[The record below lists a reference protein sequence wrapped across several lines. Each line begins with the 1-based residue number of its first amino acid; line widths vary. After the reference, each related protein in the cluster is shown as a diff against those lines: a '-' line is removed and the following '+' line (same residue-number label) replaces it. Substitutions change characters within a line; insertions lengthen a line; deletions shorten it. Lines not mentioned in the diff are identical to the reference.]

1 MRVSLEFNTSSP
13 DDRSLLSSVM
23 KSLIILCDDRTS
35 VEAENDEQP
44 TDADKEEETKQKEEK
59 KNSKRRK
66 LGVKSMDQKV
76 VVVESD
82 GEKESNEFACAPEP
96 CVVGSTPSDNTAP
109 SEEKTQQETS
119 VPDEEMQ
126 DQENP
131 SPAEEKPKQE
141 NPVPDEEMRD
151 QENPCRAG
159 EKPKSLTPQEFRE
172 KVSKLRASLGITTEK
187 EGNMLARAITKMSEF
202 MYQTN
207 VPSKLPSDQLYAF
220 SEAMMKLEWN
230 ADRTEIVEQ
239 VPF

>member
-23 KSLIILCDDRTS
+23 KSLITLCDDHAS

-44 TDADKEEETKQKEEK
+44 TDVDKEESTEKKEDK

-66 LGVKSMDQKV
+66 LVKSMDQKV

-82 GEKESNEFACAPEP
+82 GEKESCEFACAPEQ
-96 CVVGSTPSDNTAP
+96 CVVDSTPSDNTA
-109 SEEKTQQETS
+109 TT
-119 VPDEEMQ
+119 
-126 DQENP
+126 
-131 SPAEEKPKQE
+131 EEKPKQE
-141 NPVPDEEMRD
+141 TTVPSEEKTEKETPVPSED
-151 QENPCRAG
+151 
-159 EKPKSLTPQEFRE
+159 KPKSLTPQEFRE
-172 KVSKLRASLGITTEK
+172 KVAALRESLGIKTEK

>member
-23 KSLIILCDDRTS
+23 KSLITLCDDHAS
-35 VEAENDEQP
+35 VVAEDDDQP
-44 TDADKEEETKQKEEK
+44 ADVDKEEETKQKEEK

-66 LGVKSMDQKV
+66 LVKSMDQKV

-82 GEKESNEFACAPEP
+82 GEKESSEFACAPEQ
-96 CVVGSTPSDNTAP
+96 CVVDSTPSDNTAP
-109 SEEKTQQETS
+109 SEENHEQETP

-126 DQENP
+126 DQET
-131 SPAEEKPKQE
+131 
-141 NPVPDEEMRD
+141 PVPADER
-151 QENPCRAG
+151 
-159 EKPKSLTPQEFRE
+159 PKSLTPQEFRE

-220 SEAMMKLEWN
+220 SEAMMKLRWN
-230 ADRTEIVEQ
+230 ADRTEIEEQ

>member
-23 KSLIILCDDRTS
+23 KSLITLCDNHAS
-35 VEAENDEQP
+35 VEAENEEQP
-44 TDADKEEETKQKEEK
+44 TDVDKEEETKQKEEK

-131 SPAEEKPKQE
+131 STAE
-141 NPVPDEEMRD
+141 
-151 QENPCRAG
+151 

-172 KVSKLRASLGITTEK
+172 KVAKLRESLGIKTEK

>member
-23 KSLIILCDDRTS
+23 KSLITLCDDHAS
-35 VEAENDEQP
+35 VVAEDDDQP
-44 TDADKEEETKQKEEK
+44 ADVDKEEETKQKEEK

-66 LGVKSMDQKV
+66 LVKSKDQKV

-82 GEKESNEFACAPEP
+82 GEKESSEFACAPEQ
-96 CVVGSTPSDNTAP
+96 CVVDSTPSDNTAP
-109 SEEKTQQETS
+109 SEEKPEQETP

-131 SPAEEKPKQE
+131 VPA
-141 NPVPDEEMRD
+141 DER
-151 QENPCRAG
+151 
-159 EKPKSLTPQEFRE
+159 PKSLTPQEFRE

-202 MYQTN
+202 MYHTN

-220 SEAMMKLEWN
+220 SEAMMKLRWN
-230 ADRTEIVEQ
+230 ADRTEIEEQ

>member
-23 KSLIILCDDRTS
+23 KSLITLCDDHAS
-35 VEAENDEQP
+35 VDAENDEHP
-44 TDADKEEETKQKEEK
+44 TDVDKEEETKQKEEK

-66 LGVKSMDQKV
+66 LAKSMDQKV

-82 GEKESNEFACAPEP
+82 GEKESSEFACAPEQ
-96 CVVGSTPSDNTAP
+96 CVEDSTPSDNTAP
-109 SEEKTQQETS
+109 SEEKPEQEST
-119 VPDEEMQ
+119 VP
-126 DQENP
+126 
-131 SPAEEKPKQE
+131 SEEKPKQE
-141 NPVPDEEMRD
+141 NPVPTED
-151 QENPCRAG
+151 
-159 EKPKSLTPQEFRE
+159 KPKSLTPQEFRE
-172 KVSKLRASLGITTEK
+172 KVAALRESLGIKTEK

>member
-96 CVVGSTPSDNTAP
+96 CVVGSTPSDNTSP
-109 SEEKTQQETS
+109 SEVKTQQETS

-131 SPAEEKPKQE
+131 SPAE
-141 NPVPDEEMRD
+141 
-151 QENPCRAG
+151 

-220 SEAMMKLEWN
+220 SEAMMKLRWN
-230 ADRTEIVEQ
+230 ADRTEIEEQ

>member
-23 KSLIILCDDRTS
+23 KSLITLCDDHAS

-44 TDADKEEETKQKEEK
+44 TDVDREEETKQKEEK

-66 LGVKSMDQKV
+66 LVKSMDQKV

-82 GEKESNEFACAPEP
+82 GEKESSEFACAPEQ
-96 CVVGSTPSDNTAP
+96 CVVDSTPSDNTAP
-109 SEEKTQQETS
+109 SEEKPKQETT
-119 VPDEEMQ
+119 VP
-126 DQENP
+126 
-131 SPAEEKPKQE
+131 SEEKPKQE
-141 NPVPDEEMRD
+141 NPVPTED
-151 QENPCRAG
+151 
-159 EKPKSLTPQEFRE
+159 KPKSLTPQEFRE

>member
-23 KSLIILCDDRTS
+23 KSLITLCDDHAS

-44 TDADKEEETKQKEEK
+44 TDVDKEESTEKKEEK

-66 LGVKSMDQKV
+66 LVKSVDQKV

-82 GEKESNEFACAPEP
+82 GEKESSEFACAPDT
-96 CVVGSTPSDNTAP
+96 CVVDSTPSDNTAP
-109 SEEKTQQETS
+109 SDEKPNQETT
-119 VPDEEMQ
+119 V
-126 DQENP
+126 
-131 SPAEEKPKQE
+131 PAEDKPDQE
-141 NPVPDEEMRD
+141 NPVPF
-151 QENPCRAG
+151 G
-159 EKPKSLTPQEFRE
+159 GKPKSLTTQEFRE

>member
-23 KSLIILCDDRTS
+23 KSLITLCDNHAS
-35 VEAENDEQP
+35 VEAENEEQP
-44 TDADKEEETKQKEEK
+44 TDVDKEEETKQKEEK

-82 GEKESNEFACAPEP
+82 GEKESSEFACAPEP
-96 CVVGSTPSDNTAP
+96 CVVDSTPSDNTAQ

-119 VPDEEMQ
+119 IPDEEMQ

-131 SPAEEKPKQE
+131 STAE
-141 NPVPDEEMRD
+141 
-151 QENPCRAG
+151 

-172 KVSKLRASLGITTEK
+172 KVAKLRASLGITTEK

>member
-23 KSLIILCDDRTS
+23 KSLITLCDNHAS
-35 VEAENDEQP
+35 VEAENEEQP
-44 TDADKEEETKQKEEK
+44 TDVDKEEETKQKEEK

-82 GEKESNEFACAPEP
+82 GEKESSEFACAPEP

-131 SPAEEKPKQE
+131 YHS
-141 NPVPDEEMRD
+141 D
-151 QENPCRAG
+151 

-172 KVSKLRASLGITTEK
+172 KVAKLRESLGIKTEK

>member
-23 KSLIILCDDRTS
+23 KSLITLCDDRTS
-35 VEAENDEQP
+35 VEAENESQSCYVDKDEEP
-44 TDADKEEETKQKEEK
+44 DKEEETKQKEEK

-66 LGVKSMDQKV
+66 LVKSMDQKV

-96 CVVGSTPSDNTAP
+96 RVVNSTPSDNTAP
-109 SEEKTQQETS
+109 SEETPKQENP

-131 SPAEEKPKQE
+131 SPAEEKPK
-141 NPVPDEEMRD
+141 
-151 QENPCRAG
+151 
-159 EKPKSLTPQEFRE
+159 SLTPLAFRE
-172 KVSKLRASLGITTEK
+172 IVAKLRASLGITTEK

-207 VPSKLPSDQLYAF
+207 VASKLPSDQLYAF
-220 SEAMMKLEWN
+220 SEAMMKLRWN
-230 ADRTEIVEQ
+230 ADRTEIEEQ

>member
-23 KSLIILCDDRTS
+23 KSLITLCDDHAS
-35 VEAENDEQP
+35 VKAEDDDQP
-44 TDADKEEETKQKEEK
+44 AYVDKEEETKQKEEK

-66 LGVKSMDQKV
+66 LVKSMDQKV

-82 GEKESNEFACAPEP
+82 GEKESSEFACAPEP
-96 CVVGSTPSDNTAP
+96 CVVDSTPSDNTAP
-109 SEEKTQQETS
+109 SEENPEQETP
-119 VPDEEMQ
+119 VP
-126 DQENP
+126 
-131 SPAEEKPKQE
+131 SEEKPKQE
-141 NPVPDEEMRD
+141 NPVPSE
-151 QENPCRAG
+151 

-172 KVSKLRASLGITTEK
+172 KVAALRESLGIKTEK

>member
-23 KSLIILCDDRTS
+23 KSLITLCDNHAS
-35 VEAENDEQP
+35 VEAENEEQP
-44 TDADKEEETKQKEEK
+44 TDVDKEEETKQKEEK

-82 GEKESNEFACAPEP
+82 GEKESSEFACAPEP
-96 CVVGSTPSDNTAP
+96 CVVDSTPSDNTAP
-109 SEEKTQQETS
+109 SEEKPKQETP
-119 VPDEEMQ
+119 VPAEEEDN

-131 SPAEEKPKQE
+131 STAE
-141 NPVPDEEMRD
+141 
-151 QENPCRAG
+151 

-172 KVSKLRASLGITTEK
+172 KVAKLRASLGITTEK

-220 SEAMMKLEWN
+220 SEAMMKLRWN
-230 ADRTEIVEQ
+230 ADRTEIEEQ

>member
-23 KSLIILCDDRTS
+23 KSLITLCDDRTS
-35 VEAENDEQP
+35 VEAENESQSCYVDKDDEP
-44 TDADKEEETKQKEEK
+44 DKEEESKQKEEK

-96 CVVGSTPSDNTAP
+96 RVVGSTPSDNTAP
-109 SEEKTQQETS
+109 SEETPKQENP

-131 SPAEEKPKQE
+131 SPAE
-141 NPVPDEEMRD
+141 
-151 QENPCRAG
+151 

-220 SEAMMKLEWN
+220 SEAMMKLRWN
-230 ADRTEIVEQ
+230 ADRTEIEEQ

>member
-23 KSLIILCDDRTS
+23 KSLITLCDDRTS
-35 VEAENDEQP
+35 VETENDEQP

-82 GEKESNEFACAPEP
+82 GEKESSEFVCEP
-96 CVVGSTPSDNTAP
+96 DTCVVDSTPSDNTAP
-109 SEEKTQQETS
+109 SEEKPKQETT

-131 SPAEEKPKQE
+131 STAE
-141 NPVPDEEMRD
+141 
-151 QENPCRAG
+151 

-172 KVSKLRASLGITTEK
+172 KVAKLRASLGITTEK

-220 SEAMMKLEWN
+220 SEAMMKLRWN
-230 ADRTEIVEQ
+230 ADRTEIEEQ

>member
-23 KSLIILCDDRTS
+23 KSLITLCDDHAS
-35 VEAENDEQP
+35 VEAENDEQA
-44 TDADKEEETKQKEEK
+44 TDVDKEEESKQKEEK

-82 GEKESNEFACAPEP
+82 GEKESSEFACAPEQ
-96 CVVGSTPSDNTAP
+96 CVVDSTPSDNTAP
-109 SEEKTQQETS
+109 SEEKPKQETS
-119 VPDEEMQ
+119 VP
-126 DQENP
+126 
-131 SPAEEKPKQE
+131 SEEKPKQE
-141 NPVPDEEMRD
+141 NPVPTED
-151 QENPCRAG
+151 
-159 EKPKSLTPQEFRE
+159 KPKSLTPQEFRE
-172 KVSKLRASLGITTEK
+172 KVASLRESLGIKTEK

>member
-23 KSLIILCDDRTS
+23 KSLITLCDDRTS
-35 VEAENDEQP
+35 VEAENESQSCYVDKDDDP
-44 TDADKEEETKQKEEK
+44 DKEEETKQKEEK

-131 SPAEEKPKQE
+131 SPAEEKPK
-141 NPVPDEEMRD
+141 
-151 QENPCRAG
+151 
-159 EKPKSLTPQEFRE
+159 SLTPQEFRE

-220 SEAMMKLEWN
+220 SEAMMKLRWN
-230 ADRTEIVEQ
+230 ADRTEIEEQ

>member
-23 KSLIILCDDRTS
+23 KSLITLCDDHAS

-44 TDADKEEETKQKEEK
+44 TDVDKEEETKQKEDK

-66 LGVKSMDQKV
+66 LVKSVDQKV

-82 GEKESNEFACAPEP
+82 GEKESSEFACAPEQ
-96 CVVGSTPSDNTAP
+96 CVVDSTPSDNTAT
-109 SEEKTQQETS
+109 SEENTKQETT
-119 VPDEEMQ
+119 VPT
-126 DQENP
+126 
-131 SPAEEKPKQE
+131 EEKSKQE
-141 NPVPDEEMRD
+141 NPILSE
-151 QENPCRAG
+151 

-172 KVSKLRASLGITTEK
+172 KVASLRESLGIKTEK

-202 MYQTN
+202 MYRTN

-220 SEAMMKLEWN
+220 SEAMMKLRWN
-230 ADRTEIVEQ
+230 ADRTEIEEQ

>member
-23 KSLIILCDDRTS
+23 KSLITLCDDRTS
-35 VEAENDEQP
+35 VETENDEQP

-66 LGVKSMDQKV
+66 LVKSMDQKV

-119 VPDEEMQ
+119 IPDEEMQ

-131 SPAEEKPKQE
+131 STA
-141 NPVPDEEMRD
+141 D
-151 QENPCRAG
+151 

-172 KVSKLRASLGITTEK
+172 KVAKLRASLCITTEK

-220 SEAMMKLEWN
+220 SEAMMKLRWN
-230 ADRTEIVEQ
+230 ADRTEIEEQ

>member
-23 KSLIILCDDRTS
+23 KSLITLCDDHAS
-35 VEAENDEQP
+35 VVAEDDDQP
-44 TDADKEEETKQKEEK
+44 ADVDKGEETKQKEEK

-66 LGVKSMDQKV
+66 LVKSMDQKV

-82 GEKESNEFACAPEP
+82 GEKESSEFACAPEQ
-96 CVVGSTPSDNTAP
+96 CVVDSTPSDNTAP
-109 SEEKTQQETS
+109 SEEKPEQET
-119 VPDEEMQ
+119 
-126 DQENP
+126 
-131 SPAEEKPKQE
+131 
-141 NPVPDEEMRD
+141 PVPDEER
-151 QENPCRAG
+151 
-159 EKPKSLTPQEFRE
+159 PKSLTPQEFRE

-202 MYQTN
+202 MYRTN

-220 SEAMMKLEWN
+220 SEAMMKLRWN
-230 ADRTEIVEQ
+230 ADRTEIEEQ

>member
-23 KSLIILCDDRTS
+23 KSLITLCDNHAS
-35 VEAENDEQP
+35 VEAENEEQP
-44 TDADKEEETKQKEEK
+44 TDVDKEEETKQKEEK

-131 SPAEEKPKQE
+131 STAE
-141 NPVPDEEMRD
+141 
-151 QENPCRAG
+151 

-172 KVSKLRASLGITTEK
+172 KVAKLRASLGITTEK

-220 SEAMMKLEWN
+220 SEAMMKLRWN
-230 ADRTEIVEQ
+230 ADRTEIEEQ

>member
-23 KSLIILCDDRTS
+23 KSLITLCDDRTS
-35 VEAENDEQP
+35 VEAENESQSCYVDKDEEP
-44 TDADKEEETKQKEEK
+44 DKEEETKQKEEK

-96 CVVGSTPSDNTAP
+96 CVVGSTPSDNTDP

-131 SPAEEKPKQE
+131 SPAEEKPK
-141 NPVPDEEMRD
+141 
-151 QENPCRAG
+151 
-159 EKPKSLTPQEFRE
+159 SLTPQEFRE
-172 KVSKLRASLGITTEK
+172 KVAALRESLGITTEK

-220 SEAMMKLEWN
+220 SEAMMKLRWN
-230 ADRTEIVEQ
+230 ADRTEIEEQ

>member
-23 KSLIILCDDRTS
+23 KSLITLCDDRTS
-35 VEAENDEQP
+35 VETENDEQP

-66 LGVKSMDQKV
+66 LVKSMDQKV

-131 SPAEEKPKQE
+131 STAE
-141 NPVPDEEMRD
+141 
-151 QENPCRAG
+151 

-172 KVSKLRASLGITTEK
+172 KVAKLRASLGITTEK

-220 SEAMMKLEWN
+220 SEAMMKLRWN
-230 ADRTEIVEQ
+230 ADRTEIEEQ

>member
-23 KSLIILCDDRTS
+23 KSLITLCDDNAS
-35 VEAENDEQP
+35 VEADNDEPP
-44 TDADKEEETKQKEEK
+44 TDVDKEDSTEKKEEK

-66 LGVKSMDQKV
+66 LAKSMDQKV

-82 GEKESNEFACAPEP
+82 GEKESSEFACAPEQ
-96 CVVGSTPSDNTAP
+96 CVEDSTPSDNTAP
-109 SEEKTQQETS
+109 SEEKPEQEST
-119 VPDEEMQ
+119 VPSE
-126 DQENP
+126 
-131 SPAEEKPKQE
+131 
-141 NPVPDEEMRD
+141 
-151 QENPCRAG
+151 

-172 KVSKLRASLGITTEK
+172 KVSTLRESLGIKTEK

>member
-23 KSLIILCDDRTS
+23 KSLITLCDDRTS
-35 VEAENDEQP
+35 VETDSESQSVCVDTDEES
-44 TDADKEEETKQKEEK
+44 DKEEETKQKEEK

-82 GEKESNEFACAPEP
+82 GEKESSEFACAPDT
-96 CVVGSTPSDNTAP
+96 CVVDSTPSDNTAP
-109 SEEKTQQETS
+109 SEE
-119 VPDEEMQ
+119 DDN

-131 SPAEEKPKQE
+131 YHAEENPKQE
-141 NPVPDEEMRD
+141 NPVPAE
-151 QENPCRAG
+151 

-172 KVSKLRASLGITTEK
+172 KVAKLRASLGITTEK

-220 SEAMMKLEWN
+220 SEAMMKLRWN
-230 ADRTEIVEQ
+230 ADRTEIEEQ

>member
-23 KSLIILCDDRTS
+23 KSLITLCDDRTS
-35 VEAENDEQP
+35 VETENDEQP
-44 TDADKEEETKQKEEK
+44 TDVDKEEETKQKEEK

-66 LGVKSMDQKV
+66 LVKSMDQKV

-82 GEKESNEFACAPEP
+82 GEKESSEFACAPEP
-96 CVVGSTPSDNTAP
+96 CVVDSTPSDNTAP
-109 SEEKTQQETS
+109 SEET
-119 VPDEEMQ
+119 
-126 DQENP
+126 
-131 SPAEEKPKQE
+131 PKQE
-141 NPVPDEEMRD
+141 NPVPDEEMQD

>member
-23 KSLIILCDDRTS
+23 KSLITLCDDRTS

-44 TDADKEEETKQKEEK
+44 TDVDSEEENKQKEEK

-66 LGVKSMDQKV
+66 LVKPMDQKV

-82 GEKESNEFACAPEP
+82 GEKESSEFACAPEP
-96 CVVGSTPSDNTAP
+96 CVVDSTPSDNTAS
-109 SEEKTQQETS
+109 SEETTN
-119 VPDEEMQ
+119 
-126 DQENP
+126 QENTV
-131 SPAEEKPKQE
+131 PAEEKPKQDAHIPTE
-141 NPVPDEEMRD
+141 D
-151 QENPCRAG
+151 
-159 EKPKSLTPQEFRE
+159 KPKSLTPQEFRE
-172 KVSKLRASLGITTEK
+172 KVAALRESLGIKTEK

-220 SEAMMKLEWN
+220 SEAMMKLRWN
-230 ADRTEIVEQ
+230 ADRTEIEEQ

>member
-23 KSLIILCDDRTS
+23 KSLITLCDDRTS

-109 SEEKTQQETS
+109 SEEKTQPETS

-131 SPAEEKPKQE
+131 SPAEEKPK
-141 NPVPDEEMRD
+141 
-151 QENPCRAG
+151 
-159 EKPKSLTPQEFRE
+159 SLTPQEFRE
-172 KVSKLRASLGITTEK
+172 KVAALRESLGITTEK

-220 SEAMMKLEWN
+220 SEAMMKLRWN
-230 ADRTEIVEQ
+230 ADRTEIEEQ

>member
-23 KSLIILCDDRTS
+23 KSLITLCDNHAS
-35 VEAENDEQP
+35 VEAENEEQP
-44 TDADKEEETKQKEEK
+44 TDVDKEEETKQKEEK

-82 GEKESNEFACAPEP
+82 GEKESSEFACAPEP
-96 CVVGSTPSDNTAP
+96 CVVDSTPSDNTAP
-109 SEEKTQQETS
+109 SEEKPKQE
-119 VPDEEMQ
+119 DN

-131 SPAEEKPKQE
+131 YHA
-141 NPVPDEEMRD
+141 D
-151 QENPCRAG
+151 

-172 KVSKLRASLGITTEK
+172 KVAKLRESLGIKTEK

>member
-23 KSLIILCDDRTS
+23 KSLITLCDDHAS
-35 VEAENDEQP
+35 VKAENDEQP
-44 TDADKEEETKQKEEK
+44 TDVDKEESTEKKEEK

-66 LGVKSMDQKV
+66 LVKSMDQKV

-82 GEKESNEFACAPEP
+82 GEKESSEFACAPEQ
-96 CVVGSTPSDNTAP
+96 CVVDSTPSDNTAS
-109 SEEKTQQETS
+109 SEEKPKQETP

-126 DQENP
+126 DQ
-131 SPAEEKPKQE
+131 K
-141 NPVPDEEMRD
+141 NPVPSD
-151 QENPCRAG
+151 

-172 KVSKLRASLGITTEK
+172 KVAALRESLGIKTEK

-207 VPSKLPSDQLYAF
+207 VPSKLLSY
-220 SEAMMKLEWN
+220 
-230 ADRTEIVEQ
+230 
-239 VPF
+239 

>member
-23 KSLIILCDDRTS
+23 KSLITLCDDRTS
-35 VEAENDEQP
+35 VETENDEQP

-131 SPAEEKPKQE
+131 YHA
-141 NPVPDEEMRD
+141 D
-151 QENPCRAG
+151 

-172 KVSKLRASLGITTEK
+172 KVAKLRESLGIKTEK

-220 SEAMMKLEWN
+220 SEAMMKLRWN
-230 ADRTEIVEQ
+230 ADRTEIDEQ

>member
-23 KSLIILCDDRTS
+23 KSLITLCDDHAS
-35 VEAENDEQP
+35 VEAENAEQP
-44 TDADKEEETKQKEEK
+44 TDVDKEEETKQKEEK
-59 KNSKRRK
+59 KSSKRRK
-66 LGVKSMDQKV
+66 LVKSMDQKV

-82 GEKESNEFACAPEP
+82 GEKESSEFACAPEP
-96 CVVGSTPSDNTAP
+96 CVVDSTPSDNTAP
-109 SEEKTQQETS
+109 SEEK
-119 VPDEEMQ
+119 
-126 DQENP
+126 
-131 SPAEEKPKQE
+131 PKQE
-141 NPVPDEEMRD
+141 TPVPSEEKS
-151 QENPCRAG
+151 ENETPVPS
-159 EKPKSLTPQEFRE
+159 EDKPKSLTPQEFRE
-172 KVSKLRASLGITTEK
+172 KVAALRESLGIKTEK

>member
-23 KSLIILCDDRTS
+23 KSLITLCDDHAS
-35 VEAENDEQP
+35 VKAEDDDQP
-44 TDADKEEETKQKEEK
+44 ADVDKEEETKQKEEK

-66 LGVKSMDQKV
+66 LVKSMDQKV

-82 GEKESNEFACAPEP
+82 GEKESSEFACAPEQ
-96 CVVGSTPSDNTAP
+96 CVVDSTPSDNTAP
-109 SEEKTQQETS
+109 SEENPEQETP

-131 SPAEEKPKQE
+131 VPA
-141 NPVPDEEMRD
+141 DER
-151 QENPCRAG
+151 
-159 EKPKSLTPQEFRE
+159 PKSLTPQEFRE

-220 SEAMMKLEWN
+220 SEAMMKLRWN
-230 ADRTEIVEQ
+230 ADRTEIEEQ

>member
-23 KSLIILCDDRTS
+23 KSLITLCDDRTS
-35 VEAENDEQP
+35 VEAENESQSCYVYKDDEP
-44 TDADKEEETKQKEEK
+44 DKEEETKQKEEK

-82 GEKESNEFACAPEP
+82 GEKESNEFACAPDT

-109 SEEKTQQETS
+109 SEEQTQQETS

-131 SPAEEKPKQE
+131 SPAEEKPK
-141 NPVPDEEMRD
+141 
-151 QENPCRAG
+151 
-159 EKPKSLTPQEFRE
+159 SLTPQEFRE
-172 KVSKLRASLGITTEK
+172 KVAALRESLGITTEK

>member
-23 KSLIILCDDRTS
+23 KSLITLCDDRTS

-44 TDADKEEETKQKEEK
+44 TDADKEEETKQKEDK

-96 CVVGSTPSDNTAP
+96 CVVDSTPSDNTAP

-131 SPAEEKPKQE
+131 SPAE
-141 NPVPDEEMRD
+141 
-151 QENPCRAG
+151 

-220 SEAMMKLEWN
+220 SEAMMKLRWN
-230 ADRTEIVEQ
+230 ADRTEIEEQ

>member
-23 KSLIILCDDRTS
+23 KSLITLCDNHAS
-35 VEAENDEQP
+35 VEAENEEQP
-44 TDADKEEETKQKEEK
+44 TYVDKEEETKQKEEK

-82 GEKESNEFACAPEP
+82 GEKESSEFACAPEP
-96 CVVGSTPSDNTAP
+96 CVVDSTPSDNTAP
-109 SEEKTQQETS
+109 SEEKPKQETP
-119 VPDEEMQ
+119 VPAEEEDN

-131 SPAEEKPKQE
+131 YHA
-141 NPVPDEEMRD
+141 D
-151 QENPCRAG
+151 

-172 KVSKLRASLGITTEK
+172 KVAKLRESLGIKTEK

>member
-23 KSLIILCDDRTS
+23 KSLITLCDNHAS
-35 VEAENDEQP
+35 VEAENEEHP
-44 TDADKEEETKQKEEK
+44 TDVDKEEETKQKEEK

-82 GEKESNEFACAPEP
+82 GEKESSEFACAPEP
-96 CVVGSTPSDNTAP
+96 CVVDSTPSDNTAP
-109 SEEKTQQETS
+109 SEEKPKQETP
-119 VPDEEMQ
+119 VPAEEEDN

-131 SPAEEKPKQE
+131 YHA
-141 NPVPDEEMRD
+141 D
-151 QENPCRAG
+151 

>member
-23 KSLIILCDDRTS
+23 KSLITLCDDRTS

-44 TDADKEEETKQKEEK
+44 TDVDKEEETKQKEEK

-131 SPAEEKPKQE
+131 SPAEEKPK
-141 NPVPDEEMRD
+141 
-151 QENPCRAG
+151 
-159 EKPKSLTPQEFRE
+159 SLTPQEFRE

-220 SEAMMKLEWN
+220 SEAMMKLRWN
-230 ADRTEIVEQ
+230 ADRTEIEEQ

>member
-23 KSLIILCDDRTS
+23 KSLITLCDNHAS
-35 VEAENDEQP
+35 VEAENEEHP
-44 TDADKEEETKQKEEK
+44 TDVDKEEETKQKEEK

-82 GEKESNEFACAPEP
+82 GEKESSEFACAPEP
-96 CVVGSTPSDNTAP
+96 CVVDSTPSDNTAP
-109 SEEKTQQETS
+109 SEEKPKQETP
-119 VPDEEMQ
+119 VPAEEEDN

-131 SPAEEKPKQE
+131 YHA
-141 NPVPDEEMRD
+141 D
-151 QENPCRAG
+151 

-172 KVSKLRASLGITTEK
+172 KVAKLRESLGIKTEK

>member
-23 KSLIILCDDRTS
+23 KSLITLCDDHAS
-35 VEAENDEQP
+35 VETENDEQP
-44 TDADKEEETKQKEEK
+44 TDVDKEEETKQKEEK

-66 LGVKSMDQKV
+66 LVKSMDQKV

-82 GEKESNEFACAPEP
+82 GEKESSEFACAPDT
-96 CVVGSTPSDNTAP
+96 CVVDSTPSDNTAP
-109 SEEKTQQETS
+109 SDEKPQQETT

-131 SPAEEKPKQE
+131 
-141 NPVPDEEMRD
+141 
-151 QENPCRAG
+151 CRSG
-159 EKPKSLTPQEFRE
+159 EKPKILTTQEFRE
-172 KVSKLRASLGITTEK
+172 KVAKLRASLGITTEK

-220 SEAMMKLEWN
+220 SEAMMKLRWN
-230 ADRTEIVEQ
+230 ADRTEIEEQ